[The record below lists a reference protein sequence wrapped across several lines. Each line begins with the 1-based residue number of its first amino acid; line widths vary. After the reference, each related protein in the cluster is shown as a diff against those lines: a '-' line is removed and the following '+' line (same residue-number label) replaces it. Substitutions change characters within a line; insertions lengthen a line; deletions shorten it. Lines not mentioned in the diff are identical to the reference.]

1 MMPGIE
7 IRPPTPAP
15 LAEII
20 GRARAL
26 AVSLDPPASFRE
38 ALSIYRQMRAGGCV
52 IIRCRFENN

>member
-1 MMPGIE
+1 MYGIRIE
-7 IRPPTPAP
+7 AP
-15 LAEII
+15 QPRKLTDII
-20 GRARAL
+20 GQARAL